1 MGRINY
7 KPWVGKNYSTGFRG
21 KKILVLGES
30 HYDDPETIDSDL
42 TRWVIND
49 IVYNPEGQSYRATF
63 TCFERAMVGRPM
75 TQKEREEFWES
86 VIFYNYLQFPT
97 EGPRSTPK
105 PEYWSESA
113 DAFVE
118 LLETYMPDLIIVWG
132 ARLYNA
138 LPDLGGKGGILKL
151 ENGDTADYWIYPI
164 KGKEIHALKIHHPS
178 APSGRNWGYWSK
190 VINKF
195 INR

>member
-1 MGRINY
+1 MGKINY

-30 HYDDPETIDSDL
+30 HYDEPDTINSGL
-42 TRWVIND
+42 TQWVIND
-49 IVYNPEGQSYRATF
+49 IVYNLGGQTYRATF
-63 TCFERAMVGRPM
+63 TCFERAMVGRPL

-105 PEYWSESA
+105 PEYWNESA
-113 DAFVE
+113 EAFVE

-132 ARLYNA
+132 ARLYKA
-138 LPDLGGKGGILKL
+138 LPDLGGKGGEISLK
-151 ENGDTADYWIYPI
+151 NGDAADYWVYPI
-164 KGKEIHALKIHHPS
+164 KGKKIPALRIHHPS
-178 APSGRNWGYWSK
+178 APSGRNWGYWNM
-190 VINKF
+190 VIDKF
-195 INR
+195 IHR

>member
-7 KPWVGKNYSTGFRG
+7 KPWVGKNYSIGFKD

-30 HYDDPETIDSDL
+30 HYDESETINSDL

-49 IVYNPEGQSYRATF
+49 IVYNPGGQTYRATF

-97 EGPRSTPK
+97 EGPRSIPK

-138 LPDLGGKGGILKL
+138 LPDLGVKGGILKL
-151 ENGDTADYWIYPI
+151 ENGDTTDYWIYPI
-164 KGKEIHALKIHHPS
+164 KGKEILALKIHHPS
-178 APSGRNWGYWSK
+178 APSGRNWGYWNM